1 MAARLLF
8 FGKLRDVGVDLS
20 VAPDDVRTL
29 AELRAWLARVAPELA
44 QALVSAKVR
53 VAIDGELVH
62 DDAVSI
68 VGAREVAFLP
78 PMSGG

>member
-20 VAPDDVRTL
+20 AAPTEAETL
-29 AELRAWLARVAPELA
+29 SQLRAWLEHVAPELA
-44 QALVSAKVR
+44 AALAAAKVR
-53 VAIDGELVH
+53 VAIDGELIH
-62 DDAVSI
+62 GDDATIQS
-68 VGAREVAFLP
+68 AREIAFLP

>member
-1 MAARLLF
+1 MTARLLF

-20 VAPDDVRTL
+20 AAPAEAETL
-29 AELRAWLARVAPELA
+29 SQLRGWLERVAPELA
-44 QALVSAKVR
+44 QALERAKVR

-62 DDAVSI
+62 GDDASI
-68 VGAREVAFLP
+68 VDAREVAFLP